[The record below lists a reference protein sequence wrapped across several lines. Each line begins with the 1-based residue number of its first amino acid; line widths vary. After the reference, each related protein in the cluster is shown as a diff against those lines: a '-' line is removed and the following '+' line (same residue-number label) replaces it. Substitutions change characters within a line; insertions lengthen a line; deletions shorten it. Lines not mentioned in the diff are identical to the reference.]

1 MSETQETADSRSPGG
16 PATAGRQDGAFGA
29 LRASA
34 GLVAR
39 LFACL
44 LLVLSACTHKP
55 EPLGLPAT
63 RPTVRTDVTL
73 LDAALALRVGSA
85 DTARADDAPKQAQA
99 GDTVWVFPVV
109 RLVLGKQ
116 ETLCLANT
124 QHLGRVGR
132 TADPDSGWNLAGRVS
147 VWSRLK
153 NDIDIEWY
161 EVKPVKSYFRRNEPL
176 RYQQVPLRTPRS
188 AVRTPRPDDWFRELS
203 GETGFRRLL
212 VRVRYGM
219 QSVTSSSPAL
229 EAEVARIPW
238 VSFRQDTTWPGKLAG
253 TLGAI
258 PYRENST
265 REQTEQYV
273 CCDSRSLIASG
284 LAHIGYDI
292 KSENGDRAL
301 DTLGKEIFSG
311 YIQLGRLYDLRGR
324 RSGFGAI
331 QPGDVIHFQTLGSYA
346 VVLNHPAIGGYRYG
360 GLPARLPLLR
370 AAHGSPEKV
379 TLASALWSLRTLF
392 GKSRLRVVRYEPIRN
407 TLPVA
412 GAKPRKVPSAPARKS
427 RTKKK

>member
-1 MSETQETADSRSPGG
+1 M
-16 PATAGRQDGAFGA
+16 
-29 LRASA
+29 
-34 GLVAR
+34 
-39 LFACL
+39 
-44 LLVLSACTHKP
+44 
-55 EPLGLPAT
+55 
-63 RPTVRTDVTL
+63 RPTIRPDVTL

-99 GDTVWVFPVV
+99 GDTVWVFAVV

-116 ETLCLANT
+116 ETLCLAST

-132 TADPDSGWNLAGRVS
+132 TADSDSGWNLAGRVS

-153 NDIDIEWY
+153 SDIVIEWY
-161 EVKPVKSYFRRNEPL
+161 EVKPAKSFFRRNEPL
-176 RYQQVPLRTPRS
+176 RYQRVPLRTAHS
-188 AVRTPRPDDWFRELS
+188 AVRDPQPDDWFRELS

-212 VRVRYGM
+212 VRVKYGA
-219 QSVTSSSPAL
+219 QSITSSDPTPA
-229 EAEVARIPW
+229 ADVARVPW
-238 VSFRQDTTWPGKLAG
+238 ISFRQDTTWSGKLAG

-265 REQTEQYV
+265 REQTEHYV

-284 LAHIGYDI
+284 LAQIGYDI

-324 RSGFGAI
+324 RSGFRAV

-346 VVLNHPAIGGYRYG
+346 VVLNYPAIGGYRYG

-370 AAHGSPEKV
+370 AAHGSPEQV
-379 TLASALWSLRTLF
+379 TLATALWSLRTLF
-392 GKSRLRVVRYEPIRN
+392 GKSRLRVVRYEPSRN
-407 TLPVA
+407 ALPAA
-412 GAKPRKVPSAPARKS
+412 GADPRKAASAPARKS